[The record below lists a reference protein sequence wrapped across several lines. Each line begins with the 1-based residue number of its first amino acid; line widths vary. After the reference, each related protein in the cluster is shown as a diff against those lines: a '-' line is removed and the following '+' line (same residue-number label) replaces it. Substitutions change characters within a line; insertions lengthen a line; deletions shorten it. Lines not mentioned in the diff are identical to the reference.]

1 MAELAIG
8 LPPTPDRSESVEL
21 QVRPGYEII
30 GNYPEGTIG
39 HLLFPDV
46 LKGRQ
51 RAKPAVERALQRE
64 ILHTGN
70 LGRQTQLRNYL
81 KENSIQSLGDLFSHP
96 IDTRNQNIIRGSNA
110 ITEAVTQRLT
120 WDLLITPQ
128 VQYAIEIVGQLG
140 NTPILNTE
148 DEETIHTLIENY
160 IATLPSDISS
170 VTTFY
175 RGFDRGYGRTNDEI
189 KSDKTYAKVTQNTK
203 LLFQGI
209 NRLRANAELMSQL
222 RELIPQQSPVEPSS

>member
-64 ILHTGN
+64 ILNTGN

-81 KENSIQSLGDLFSHP
+81 NENSILSLGDLFSHP
-96 IDTRNQNIIRGSNA
+96 IDTRNQNIIRESNA
-110 ITEAVTQRLT
+110 ITDAVTQRLN
-120 WDLLITPQ
+120 WDLRVTPQ
-128 VQYAIEIVGQLG
+128 IRYAADVLRLEGEI
-140 NTPILNTE
+140 PILTPK

-160 IATLPSDISS
+160 IATLPPDISS

-175 RGFDRGYGRTNDEI
+175 RGFDRGYKRTYDEI
-189 KSDKTYAKVTQNTK
+189 KSDETYPKVTQSED
-203 LLFQGI
+203 LLLLGI
-209 NRLRANAELMSQL
+209 KRLRANAELISQL
-222 RELIPQQSPVEPSS
+222 RKLIPQQSPVEPSS